1 MNHNHNQLT
10 SDARRLYPARNET
23 TMYDFFINRID
34 DDGEII
40 VEKRTRRNGGD
51 VTLEQWLE
59 KLDVADREIGR
70 IIESLEALPY
80 GAANEQ
86 TLGRNGLIRIK
97 QEA

>member
-1 MNHNHNQLT
+1 
-10 SDARRLYPARNET
+10 
-23 TMYDFFINRID
+23 MYDFFINRID